1 MTSTVFLQRIA
12 DLYDEFKQHDARQ
25 SDRLRRYRNIEAES
39 AKLLGMLVRTQQ
51 SKQILEIGTSTG
63 YSTLWL
69 AEAAKSVGGK
79 VQTLEINA
87 FRSAQ
92 AKKYAE
98 EFGLESFIDFW
109 VGDASD
115 YLAQATESYDLI
127 LLDAERG
134 CYVSY
139 WNDLKR
145 LLQFSGNTLIVD
157 NVISHAGE
165 VKDFLDLIKA
175 DENYMSTVLPVG
187 AGLCLVVLK

>member
-25 SDRLRRYRNIEAES
+25 ADRLRRYRNIEAES
-39 AKLLGMLVRTQQ
+39 AKLLGMLVRTQHSQ
-51 SKQILEIGTSTG
+51 HILEIGTSTG

-69 AEAAKSVGGK
+69 TEAAKSVSAK

-98 EFGLESFIDFW
+98 EFGLEEYIDFW
-109 VGDASD
+109 VGDAAD
-115 YLAQATESYDLI
+115 YLAESVEQFDLI

-134 CYVSY
+134 SYVSY
-139 WNDLKR
+139 WQDLKR
-145 LLQFSGNTLIVD
+145 LLKPTGGTLIID
-157 NVISHAGE
+157 NVISHTAE
-165 VKDFLDLIKA
+165 VKPLLELIKQ
-175 DENYMSTVLPVG
+175 DENFMSTILPVG
-187 AGLCLVVLK
+187 AGLCMVVVK

>member
-25 SDRLRRYRNIEAES
+25 ADRLRRYRNIEAES
-39 AKLLGMLVRTQQ
+39 AKLLGMLVRTQHSQ
-51 SKQILEIGTSTG
+51 HILEIGTSTG

-69 AEAAKSVGGK
+69 AEAAKAVSAK

-98 EFGLESFIDFW
+98 EFGLEEYIDFW
-109 VGDASD
+109 VGDAAD
-115 YLAQATESYDLI
+115 YLTESVEQFDLI

-134 CYVSY
+134 SYVSY
-139 WNDLKR
+139 WHDLKR
-145 LLQFSGNTLIVD
+145 LLKPTGGTLIID
-157 NVISHAGE
+157 NVISHTAE
-165 VKDFLDLIKA
+165 VKPLLELIKQ
-175 DENYMSTVLPVG
+175 DENFMSTILSVG
-187 AGLCLVVLK
+187 AGLCMVVVK

>member
-25 SDRLRRYRNIEAES
+25 ADRLRRYRNIEAES
-39 AKLLGMLVRTQQ
+39 AKLLGMLVRTQHSQ
-51 SKQILEIGTSTG
+51 HILEIGTSTG

-69 AEAAKSVGGK
+69 AEAAKSVSAN

-98 EFGLESFIDFW
+98 EFGLEEYIDFW
-109 VGDASD
+109 VGDAAD
-115 YLAQATESYDLI
+115 YLAESVEQFDLI

-134 CYVSY
+134 SYVSY
-139 WNDLKR
+139 WQDLKR
-145 LLQFSGNTLIVD
+145 LLKPTGGTLIID
-157 NVISHAGE
+157 NVISHTAE
-165 VKDFLDLIKA
+165 VKPLLELIKQ
-175 DENYMSTVLPVG
+175 DENFMSTILPVG
-187 AGLCLVVLK
+187 AGLCMVVVK

>member
-98 EFGLESFIDFW
+98 EFGLENFIDFW

-127 LLDAERG
+127 LLDAELG

-157 NVISHAGE
+157 NVISHAAE
-165 VKDFLDLIKA
+165 VKDFLELIKA
-175 DENYMSTVLPVG
+175 DENYMSTILPVG

>member
-1 MTSTVFLQRIA
+1 MTSTVFLQRIS

-39 AKLLGMLVRTQQ
+39 AKLLAMLVRTQK
-51 SKQILEIGTSTG
+51 SKRILEIGTSTG

-69 AEAAKSVGGK
+69 AEAAKVVGAK

-109 VGDASD
+109 VGDAAD
-115 YLAQATESYDLI
+115 YLAQATEPYDLI

-134 CYVSY
+134 SYVSY
-139 WNDLKR
+139 WQDLKR
-145 LLQFSGNTLIVD
+145 LLQSSGSTLIVD
-157 NVISHAGE
+157 NVISHAAE
-165 VKDFLDLIKA
+165 VKEFLELIKD
-175 DENYMSTVLPVG
+175 DEDYMSTILPIG
-187 AGLCLVVLK
+187 AGLCMVVLK

>member
-69 AEAAKSVGGK
+69 AEAAKSIGGK

-98 EFGLESFIDFW
+98 EFRLERFIDFW

-157 NVISHAGE
+157 NVISHAAE
-165 VKDFLDLIKA
+165 VKDFLELIKA
-175 DENYMSTVLPVG
+175 DENYMSTILPVG

>member
-1 MTSTVFLQRIA
+1 MTSTVFLQRIS

-39 AKLLGMLVRTQQ
+39 AKLLAMLVRTQQ
-51 SKQILEIGTSTG
+51 SKRILEIGTSTG

-69 AEAAKSVGGK
+69 AEAAKVVGAK
-79 VQTLEINA
+79 VHTLEINA

-109 VGDASD
+109 VGDAAD
-115 YLAQATESYDLI
+115 YLAQATEPYDLI

-134 CYVSY
+134 SYVSY
-139 WNDLKR
+139 WQDLKR
-145 LLQFSGNTLIVD
+145 LLQSSGSTLIVD
-157 NVISHAGE
+157 NVISHAAE
-165 VKDFLDLIKA
+165 VKEFLELIKD
-175 DENYMSTVLPVG
+175 DEDYMSTILPIG
-187 AGLCLVVLK
+187 AGLCMVVLK

>member
-1 MTSTVFLQRIA
+1 MTSTVFLKRIS

-39 AKLLGMLVRTQQ
+39 AKLLAMLVRTQR
-51 SKQILEIGTSTG
+51 SKRILEIGTSTG

-69 AEAAKSVGGK
+69 AEAGKTVGGG

-98 EFGLESFIDFW
+98 EFGLEPFIDFW
-109 VGDASD
+109 VGDAAD
-115 YLAQATESYDLI
+115 YLAQATAPYDLI

-134 CYVSY
+134 SYVSY
-139 WNDLKR
+139 WQDLKR
-145 LLQFSGNTLIVD
+145 LLQSSGSTLIVD
-157 NVISHAGE
+157 NVISHAAE
-165 VKDFLDLIKA
+165 VKEFLELIKD
-175 DENYMSTVLPVG
+175 DEDYMSTILPIG
-187 AGLCLVVLK
+187 AGLCMVVLK

>member
-25 SDRLRRYRNIEAES
+25 ADCLRRYRNIEAES
-39 AKLLGMLVRTQQ
+39 AKLLGMLVRTQHSQ
-51 SKQILEIGTSTG
+51 HILEIGTSTG

-69 AEAAKSVGGK
+69 AEAAKSVSAK

-98 EFGLESFIDFW
+98 EFGLEEYIDFW
-109 VGDASD
+109 VGDAAD
-115 YLAQATESYDLI
+115 YLAESVEQFDLI

-134 CYVSY
+134 SYVSY
-139 WNDLKR
+139 WEDLKR
-145 LLQFSGNTLIVD
+145 LLKPTGGTLIID
-157 NVISHAGE
+157 NVISHTAE
-165 VKDFLDLIKA
+165 VKPLLELIKQ
-175 DENYMSTVLPVG
+175 DENFMSTILPVG
-187 AGLCLVVLK
+187 AGLCMVVVK

>member
-1 MTSTVFLQRIA
+1 MTSIVFLKRIS

-39 AKLLGMLVRTQQ
+39 AKLLAMLVRTQR
-51 SKQILEIGTSTG
+51 SKRILEIGTSTG

-69 AEAAKSVGGK
+69 AEAGKTVGGG

-98 EFGLESFIDFW
+98 EFGLEPFIDFW
-109 VGDASD
+109 VGDAAD
-115 YLAQATESYDLI
+115 YLAQATAPYDLI

-134 CYVSY
+134 SYVTY
-139 WNDLKR
+139 WQDLKR
-145 LLQFSGNTLIVD
+145 LLQSSGSTLIVD
-157 NVISHAGE
+157 NVISHAAE
-165 VKDFLDLIKA
+165 VKEFLELIKD
-175 DENYMSTVLPVG
+175 DEDYMSTILPIG
-187 AGLCLVVLK
+187 AGLCMVVLK

>member
-25 SDRLRRYRNIEAES
+25 ADRLRRYRNIEAES
-39 AKLLGMLVRTQQ
+39 AKLLGMLVRTQHSQ
-51 SKQILEIGTSTG
+51 HILEIGTSTG

-69 AEAAKSVGGK
+69 AEAAKSISAK

-98 EFGLESFIDFW
+98 EFGLEEYIDFW
-109 VGDASD
+109 VGDAAD
-115 YLAQATESYDLI
+115 YLAESVEQFDLI

-134 CYVSY
+134 SYVSY
-139 WNDLKR
+139 WQDLKR
-145 LLQFSGNTLIVD
+145 LLKPTGGTLIID
-157 NVISHAGE
+157 NVISHTAE
-165 VKDFLDLIKA
+165 VKPLLELIKQ
-175 DENYMSTVLPVG
+175 DENFMSTILPVG
-187 AGLCLVVLK
+187 AGLCMVVVK

>member
-25 SDRLRRYRNIEAES
+25 SDRLKRYRNIEAES
-39 AKLLGMLVRTQQ
+39 AKLLAMLVRSQQ
-51 SKQILEIGTSTG
+51 SKRILEIGTSTG

-69 AEAAKSVGGK
+69 AEAAKAVGAK

-98 EFGLESFIDFW
+98 EFGLEHFIDFW
-109 VGDASD
+109 VGDASV
-115 YLAQATESYDLI
+115 YLAEANDPFDFI

-134 CYVSY
+134 SYVSY
-139 WNDLKR
+139 WEDLKR
-145 LLQFSGNTLIVD
+145 LMQSCGSSLIID
-157 NVISHAGE
+157 NVISHAAE
-165 VKDFLDLIKA
+165 VKEMLELIRLD
-175 DENYMSTVLPVG
+175 DNFMSTILPVG
-187 AGLCLVVLK
+187 AGLCLVVAR

>member
-157 NVISHAGE
+157 NVISHAAE
-165 VKDFLDLIKA
+165 VKDFLELIKA
-175 DENYMSTVLPVG
+175 DENYMSTILPVG
-187 AGLCLVVLK
+187 AGLCMVVLK

>member
-25 SDRLRRYRNIEAES
+25 ADRLRRYRNIEAES
-39 AKLLGMLVRTQQ
+39 AKLLGMLVRTQHSQ
-51 SKQILEIGTSTG
+51 HILEIGTSTG

-69 AEAAKSVGGK
+69 AEAAKSVSAK

-98 EFGLESFIDFW
+98 EFGLEEYIDFW
-109 VGDASD
+109 VGDAAD
-115 YLAQATESYDLI
+115 YLTESVEQFDLI

-134 CYVSY
+134 SYVSY
-139 WNDLKR
+139 WHDLKR
-145 LLQFSGNTLIVD
+145 LLKPTGGTLIID
-157 NVISHAGE
+157 NVISHTAE
-165 VKDFLDLIKA
+165 VKPLLELIKQ
-175 DENYMSTVLPVG
+175 DENFMSTILPVG
-187 AGLCLVVLK
+187 AGLCMVVVK

>member
-98 EFGLESFIDFW
+98 EFGLENFIDFW

-115 YLAQATESYDLI
+115 YLAKATESYDLI

-157 NVISHAGE
+157 NVISHAAE
-165 VKDFLDLIKA
+165 VKDFLELIKA
-175 DENYMSTVLPVG
+175 DENYMSTILPVG

>member
-12 DLYDEFKQHDARQ
+12 DLYDELKQHDARQ

-69 AEAAKSVGGK
+69 AEAAKAVGGK

-98 EFGLESFIDFW
+98 EFGLENFIDFW

-157 NVISHAGE
+157 NVISHAAE
-165 VKDFLDLIKA
+165 VKDFLELIKA
-175 DENYMSTVLPVG
+175 DENYMSTILPVG